1 MFTSFYCR
9 RKISYEE
16 LKEVLNLMEIQE
28 TTERETNTEIQID
41 GDDANI
47 TVKIDKYGNVT
58 LI

>member
-47 TVKIDKYGNVT
+47 TAKIDKYGNVT